1 MSRTTKYII
10 LDTETAT
17 LPFIGQWELSS
28 EDKKKLAIAKPLVY
42 DIRNFLCSRNLQYGI
57 LP

>member
-28 EDKKKLAIAKPLVY
+28 EDK
-42 DIRNFLCSRNLQYGI
+42 
-57 LP
+57 